1 MCSSVLIIIYQST
14 IRTLMHPSDDDYGC
28 GCVCVCVWVCICVYL
43 FGCVYVCVCV
53 CVGVCMCVCAYVFV
67 CGCICVC
74 VGVCVCVCVC
84 VHMCSRKS
92 SCYYN
97 NLQSTSQSA
106 RLLNLPRVTS
116 LGDGLGD
123 YDPPPFLAPIRGPL
137 STT

>member
-1 MCSSVLIIIYQST
+1 MAVVVYVFV
-14 IRTLMHPSDDDYGC
+14 C
-28 GCVCVCVWVCICVYL
+28 GCVYVCICLGVCMSVFVFVL
-43 FGCVYVCVCV
+43 VCVCV
-53 CVGVCMCVCAYVFV
+53 CVHMCL
-67 CGCICVC
+67 C
-74 VGVCVCVCVC
+74 VGVFVCVC